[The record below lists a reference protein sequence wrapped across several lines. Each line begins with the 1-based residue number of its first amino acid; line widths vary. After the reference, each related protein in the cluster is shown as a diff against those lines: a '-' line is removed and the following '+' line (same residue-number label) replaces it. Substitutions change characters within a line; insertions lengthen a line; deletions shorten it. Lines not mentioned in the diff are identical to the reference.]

1 MYISELTI
9 ENFRIFGEGD
19 DSLVLELRPGL
30 NALVGENDSGKTAII
45 DALRLALGTADQEW
59 FRLEDSDFH
68 GDNGSAPILIACLFS
83 GLTRADRR
91 AFAEFLSY
99 DPDGVGEPVFC
110 LNVTVADTG
119 RLRRGRPYRRIEF
132 RSGLDGTGPI
142 VPQEARDLLRA
153 TYLRPLRDAEQ
164 ELTSGRGSRL
174 SQVLFHSAQVRDAG
188 EDYDPEV
195 DTAPAA
201 LSVLGIGDYADSLLV
216 SQTGVANAKHA
227 IDEHLKSLALAG
239 EPVTTDIGVGGSGAS
254 DEARLRRIL
263 EKLDLGLG
271 GLGRRGLGSNN
282 RLFIACELLLLTQE
296 EEGSR
301 LLLIEEPE
309 AHLDAQR
316 QLQLAKAI
324 REQAEKEHLQVILTT
339 HSPNLASAVELNSM
353 TMIRGGKAFPLDEG
367 QTQLE
372 STDYR
377 FLQRFLDATKANLFF
392 ARGVLI
398 VEGDAENVLLPTIA
412 ELAGMDLSKYGVS
425 IVNVGGI
432 GLRRYARI
440 FQRAEPSEEG
450 KAVQE
455 VTIPVACITDLD
467 VLPECAPSII
477 GREKAKTPTMLGEE
491 KLRSRR
497 EALEAKASGQCVRT
511 FVSDHWTL
519 EYDLAV
525 CGFAEDV
532 YAAAR
537 LAKREAS
544 LTEENLA
551 TVIAEAK
558 VEFEKLRET
567 ATQAVDAG
575 DAQGC
580 SVDQLVATY
589 VYKLF
594 ALDSVSKPA
603 TAQYLADILRRRMD
617 EGSLTQERF
626 LELAP
631 RYLLDAVEYVTLGQE
646 PVEASTEPIVGVPA
660 EAVAEAAEKSVEH
673 E

>member
-142 VPQEARDLLRA
+142 VPQEERDLLRA

-195 DTAPAA
+195 DTDPAA

-271 GLGRRGLGSNN
+271 GLGRRGLGSNS

-324 REQAEKEHLQVILTT
+324 REQADSTLV
-339 HSPNLASAVELNSM
+339 
-353 TMIRGGKAFPLDEG
+353 
-367 QTQLE
+367 LE
-372 STDYR
+372 SYWFAHNLEKLAPWLLGDKQGLNAEGDRQAKRLRTHYVAMTR
-377 FLQRFLDATKANLFF
+377 ATHMLCLAMRRSSWVTGKPEVDAATAATLE
-392 ARGVLI
+392 ARG
-398 VEGDAENVLLPTIA
+398 
-412 ELAGMDLSKYGVS
+412 
-425 IVNVGGI
+425 
-432 GLRRYARI
+432 
-440 FQRAEPSEEG
+440 
-450 KAVQE
+450 
-455 VTIPVACITDLD
+455 
-467 VLPECAPSII
+467 
-477 GREKAKTPTMLGEE
+477 
-491 KLRSRR
+491 
-497 EALEAKASGQCVRT
+497 
-511 FVSDHWTL
+511 WT
-519 EYDLAV
+519 V
-525 CGFAEDV
+525 
-532 YAAAR
+532 
-537 LAKREAS
+537 
-544 LTEENLA
+544 
-551 TVIAEAK
+551 
-558 VEFEKLRET
+558 
-567 ATQAVDAG
+567 
-575 DAQGC
+575 
-580 SVDQLVATY
+580 
-589 VYKLF
+589 
-594 ALDSVSKPA
+594 
-603 TAQYLADILRRRMD
+603 
-617 EGSLTQERF
+617 
-626 LELAP
+626 
-631 RYLLDAVEYVTLGQE
+631 VTL
-646 PVEASTEPIVGVPA
+646 VESEGPEFSIDPA
-660 EAVAEAAEKSVEH
+660 APA
-673 E
+673 